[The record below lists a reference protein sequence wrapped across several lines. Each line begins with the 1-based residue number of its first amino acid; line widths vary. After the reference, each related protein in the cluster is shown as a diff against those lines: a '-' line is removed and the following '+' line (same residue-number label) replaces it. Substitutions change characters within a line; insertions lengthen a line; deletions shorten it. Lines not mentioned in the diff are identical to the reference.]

1 MKMMMSNA
9 SDVTW

>member
-9 SDVTW
+9 SI